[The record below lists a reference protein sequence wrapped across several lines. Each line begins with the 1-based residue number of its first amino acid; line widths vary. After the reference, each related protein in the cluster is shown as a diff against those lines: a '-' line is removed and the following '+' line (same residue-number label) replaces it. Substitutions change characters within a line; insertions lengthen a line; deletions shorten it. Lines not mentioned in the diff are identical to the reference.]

1 MGKKAIVIP
10 ESGSIALPLVLEA
23 AKQNEVSVKE
33 APKQERVIREVPK
46 EPEGE
51 DNKAKKRRT
60 LKKGS
65 EGDEVRLM
73 QVC

>member
-1 MGKKAIVIP
+1 MGKNVTVIA

-23 AKQNEVSVKE
+23 ARQNEVIVKE
-33 APKQERVIREVPK
+33 APQQEKVIREVPK
-46 EPEGE
+46 ESEGE
-51 DNKAKKRRT
+51 GSKVKKRRT